1 VFWDAKFFALPDAGY
16 DSHYTIGIENQIKKP
31 FVYAKRNVDHLQAV
45 TEREDWS
52 KLQCASEVNALIRY
66 ITSFMTHDSHCNT
79 HGCRNT
85 ICSNR

>member
-1 VFWDAKFFALPDAGY
+1 MRIFALSDAGY
-16 DSHYTIGIENQIKKP
+16 DSHYTIGIKNQTKKP

-45 TEREDWS
+45 TEREERSNLYCTSS
-52 KLQCASEVNALIRY
+52 KCTLFRY
-66 ITSFMTHDSHCNT
+66 MASFMSHGSHCNT